1 MFGCIL
7 RLTVIMNVMR
17 IYINPF
23 VHRNIQEFDIE
34 CGIETALNDT

>member
-23 VHRNIQEFDIE
+23 DIE